1 MFFQLFQNP
10 VGLIAHCDA
19 ILVRHRVTANN
30 NVISMFG
37 KNSAK
42 ALNNMAFLQGVGVS
56 GTLTYVLSPGA
67 RYARKDRNPW
77 IGVNYKPLAV

>member
-1 MFFQLFQNP
+1 VFFQLFQNP

-19 ILVRHRVTANN
+19 ILVRHRVTGNN

-42 ALNNMAFLQGVGVS
+42 ALNNMAFLEGVGVS
-56 GTLTYVLSPGA
+56 GTLTYGVTSGA
-67 RYARKDRNPW
+67 RYAREDRESKVW
-77 IGVNYKPLAV
+77 CKL